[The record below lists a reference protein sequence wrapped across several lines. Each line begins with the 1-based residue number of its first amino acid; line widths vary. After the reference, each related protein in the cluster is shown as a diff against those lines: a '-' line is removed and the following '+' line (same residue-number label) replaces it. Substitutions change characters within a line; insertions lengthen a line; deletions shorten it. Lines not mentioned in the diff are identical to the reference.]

1 MAYFWEVKCSGVA
14 MQRKTRAKACLVE
27 ETGAAGDPLN
37 RAGAILAAPK
47 AMIGLLGKRHLRE
60 SSNLLKNTLFRDAFS
75 SLIRASFF
83 EQ

>member
-1 MAYFWEVKCSGVA
+1 VFWSGDA
-14 MQRKTRAKACLVE
+14 AEDTRKGLL
-27 ETGAAGDPLN
+27 GGGDGRGRRSLN